1 MKNGQ
6 IDQEISFKFETKNT
20 LYTISDE
27 NDADIALL
35 LVPAPPDEF
44 DDGWF
49 DGHVQ
54 ELIRKIYNNGI
65 KYMVICINKMDAQYA
80 DYSQGRYSTIKN
92 DISAFIT
99 DTGFDIN
106 NMHFIPVSAEH
117 GDNLFEI
124 SS

>member
-27 NDADIALL
+27 QNADIALL

-49 DGHVQ
+49 DGHV
-54 ELIRKIYNNGI
+54 
-65 KYMVICINKMDAQYA
+65 
-80 DYSQGRYSTIKN
+80 
-92 DISAFIT
+92 
-99 DTGFDIN
+99 
-106 NMHFIPVSAEH
+106 
-117 GDNLFEI
+117 
-124 SS
+124 